1 MTKTIFLFLA
11 LCTAWALTSAQTA
24 NQPPNAARAEPFAL
38 SPATPLVGLDNRS
51 AYWIDNDRSVTI
63 DKLEAASD
71 TLTWAV
77 RKPNAHYNLD
87 GKALWVQFDANTLGV
102 PNWYVEVDSSGID
115 RVQFFYRDT
124 AGQWVTQE
132 AGDTRSVSSWPLP
145 GRFPTFE
152 LSPSSHTVRYWLRI
166 EHNRVN
172 FGANIAVRSLS
183 SLTTSRENE
192 QFLLGAY
199 FGLAALI
206 FLVSVAN
213 AVATADR
220 NFAVYALYVI
230 SLAAGQMAYLGVG
243 AQHVWPHALA
253 WNEIATFLLPGLS
266 AAAGLWF
273 VRTATE
279 PARFSRWLDLGV
291 WAMLAALLSAVAMD
305 TYLQTRASFT
315 LVMVLTICV
324 LVLICAL
331 IAKVWREDNDVFN
344 RYLALGFLPV
354 IVMALFPL
362 ARGLNLIP
370 NSMWTRY
377 GMSIGAALEM
387 PILFYAMTLRSTR
400 RREARW
406 RTASL
411 THNDPLTGVAHRPA
425 FELRLDNAIARAK
438 GQHHQCGA
446 MVVHFTNHQAIAD
459 EYGRDAADRA
469 LVLTAARLRQ
479 VVTDMDLVA
488 RIDEHHFALLLE
500 GPTLD
505 ATVQACATRVVA
517 SGLRISKALPGD
529 ITLKLHVAHSMLPVD
544 NVGAASCLQQLQD
557 ATIQMGA
564 DARKAIRYLTLSTT
578 PA

>member
-1 MTKTIFLFLA
+1 MAWWAAPIAQADTLA
-11 LCTAWALTSAQTA
+11 PMATRAQ
-24 NQPPNAARAEPFAL
+24 PFAL
-38 SPATPLVGLDNRS
+38 SPANPLVSLDRRS
-51 AYWIDNDRSVTI
+51 LFWVDPGRMTTVET
-63 DKLEAASD
+63 LERDGDA
-71 TLTWAV
+71 LPWAV
-77 RKPNAHYNLD
+77 REPNTHFNLD
-87 GKALWVQFDANTLGV
+87 GKALWIQFEANTLGV

-124 AGQWVTQE
+124 VGQWVSQE
-132 AGDTRSVSSWPLP
+132 AGDTRAVSAWPLP

-152 LSPSSHTVRYWLRI
+152 LSPDHQPVRYWIRI
-166 EHNRVN
+166 EHSRVN
-172 FGANIAVRSLS
+172 FGAKIAIRSLAG
-183 SLTTSRENE
+183 LTASREGE
-192 QFLLGAY
+192 QLLLGAY

-213 AVATADR
+213 AAATRDR
-220 NFAVYALYVI
+220 NFAVYSVYVL
-230 SLAAGQMAYLGVG
+230 SLAAGQIAYLGVG
-243 AQHVWPHALA
+243 AQHVWTDALA
-253 WNEIATFLLPGLS
+253 WNEVATFLLPGLS
-266 AAAGLWF
+266 GAAGLWF
-273 VRTATE
+273 VRTVTE

-291 WAMLAALLSAVAMD
+291 WAMLAALLSAVALD

-315 LVMVLTICV
+315 LVIVLTVCV
-324 LVLICAL
+324 LLVICAL
-331 IAKVWREDNDVFN
+331 IATVWHEDNDVFN

-370 NSMWTRY
+370 NSNWTRY
-377 GMSIGAALEM
+377 GMTIGAALEM
-387 PILFYAMTLRSTR
+387 PILYYAMTMRSTR

-406 RTASL
+406 RAASL

-459 EYGRDAADRA
+459 EYGREAADRA
-469 LVLTAARLRQ
+469 LVLTASRLRQ
-479 VVTDMDLVA
+479 IVTDMDLVA

-517 SGLRISKALPGD
+517 SGLRISKALPGG
-529 ITLKLHVAHSMLPVD
+529 ITLKLNVAHTMLPAD
-544 NVGAASCLQQLQD
+544 NVGAESCLQQLQK
-557 ATIQMGA
+557 TTTEMGA
-564 DARKAIRYLTLSTT
+564 DARKAIRYMTLSAA
-578 PA
+578 PG

>member
-1 MTKTIFLFLA
+1 MA
-11 LCTAWALTSAQTA
+11 GAQAAARPPMATSAQ
-24 NQPPNAARAEPFAL
+24 PFEL
-38 SPATPLVGLDNRS
+38 TPATPLVGLDMRS
-51 AYWIDNDRSVTI
+51 VYWIDPGFTTSVDTVERVA
-63 DKLEAASD
+63 EA
-71 TLTWAV
+71 LPWAV
-77 RKPNAHYNLD
+77 RQPGSHHNLD
-87 GKALWVQFDANTLGV
+87 GKALWIQFEANTLGA

-124 AGQWVTQE
+124 AGQWVSQE
-132 AGDTRSVSSWPLP
+132 AGDTRAVSAWPLP

-152 LSPSSHTVRYWLRI
+152 LSSAHQTVRYWMRI
-166 EHNRVN
+166 EHARVN
-172 FGANIAVRSLS
+172 FGANIVIRSLS
-183 SLTTSRENE
+183 SLTGSRDTE

-199 FGLAALI
+199 FGLSALI

-213 AVATADR
+213 AAATRDR
-220 NFAVYALYVI
+220 NFAVYSVYVL
-230 SLAAGQMAYLGVG
+230 SLAAGQLAYLGVG

-253 WNEIATFLLPGLS
+253 WNQIATFLLPGLS

-279 PARFSRWLDLGV
+279 PARFSRWLDLGI

-315 LVMVLTICV
+315 LVIVLTLTV
-324 LVLICAL
+324 LLLIAAL
-331 IAKVWREDNDVFN
+331 IATVWHEDNDTFN

-354 IVMALFPL
+354 LVMALFPL
-362 ARGLNLIP
+362 ARGLDLIP

-377 GMSIGAALEM
+377 GMTIGAALEM
-387 PILFYAMTLRSTR
+387 PILYYAMTLRSTR

-406 RTASL
+406 RAASL

-459 EYGRDAADRA
+459 EYGRDTADRA
-469 LVLTAARLRQ
+469 LVLTATRLRQ

-517 SGLRISKALPGD
+517 SGLRISKVLPGGV
-529 ITLKLHVAHSMLPVD
+529 TLKLNVAHTMLPAG
-544 NVGAASCLQQLQD
+544 NVGAQSCLQQLQ
-557 ATIQMGA
+557 ATTTEMGA
-564 DARKAIRYLTLSTT
+564 DARKAIRFMTLVAA
-578 PA
+578 PV

>member
-1 MTKTIFLFLA
+1 MA
-11 LCTAWALTSAQTA
+11 GAQAAARPPMATSAQ
-24 NQPPNAARAEPFAL
+24 PFEL
-38 SPATPLVGLDNRS
+38 TPATPLVGLDMRS
-51 AYWIDNDRSVTI
+51 VYWIDPGFTTSVDTVERVA
-63 DKLEAASD
+63 EA
-71 TLTWAV
+71 LPWAV
-77 RKPNAHYNLD
+77 RQPGSHHNLD
-87 GKALWVQFDANTLGV
+87 GKALWIQFEANTLGA
-102 PNWYVEVDSSGID
+102 PNWSVEVDSSGID

-124 AGQWVTQE
+124 AGQWVSQE
-132 AGDTRSVSSWPLP
+132 AGDTRAVSAWPLP

-152 LSPSSHTVRYWLRI
+152 LSSAHQTVRYWMRI
-166 EHNRVN
+166 EHARVN
-172 FGANIAVRSLS
+172 FGANIVIRSLS
-183 SLTTSRENE
+183 SLTGSRETE

-199 FGLAALI
+199 FGLSALI

-213 AVATADR
+213 AAATRDR
-220 NFAVYALYVI
+220 NFAVYSVYVL
-230 SLAAGQMAYLGVG
+230 SLAAGQLAYLGVG

-253 WNEIATFLLPGLS
+253 WNQIATFLLPGLS

-279 PARFSRWLDLGV
+279 PARFSRWLDLGI

-315 LVMVLTICV
+315 LVIVLTLTV
-324 LVLICAL
+324 LLLIAAL
-331 IAKVWREDNDVFN
+331 IATVWYEDNDTFN

-354 IVMALFPL
+354 LVMALFPL
-362 ARGLNLIP
+362 ARGLDLIP

-377 GMSIGAALEM
+377 GMTIGAALEM
-387 PILFYAMTLRSTR
+387 PILYYAMTLRSTR

-406 RTASL
+406 RAASL

-459 EYGRDAADRA
+459 EYGRDTADRA
-469 LVLTAARLRQ
+469 LVLTATRLRQ

-500 GPTLD
+500 GPPLD
-505 ATVQACATRVVA
+505 ATVQACASRVVA
-517 SGLRISKALPGD
+517 SGLRISKVLPGGV
-529 ITLKLHVAHSMLPVD
+529 TLKLNVAHTMLPAG
-544 NVGAASCLQQLQD
+544 NVGAQSCLQQLQ
-557 ATIQMGA
+557 ATTTEMGA
-564 DARKAIRYLTLSTT
+564 DARKAIRFMTLVAA
-578 PA
+578 PV